1 MNMKIEFGSPLV
13 NPHEGEGN
21 RNFLRSTTTL
31 MTPRQPSP
39 SRGQIPKSNENI
51 KIIDEVL

>member
-1 MNMKIEFGSPLV
+1 MKIEFGSPLV